1 MSGISQTVRNL
12 KNIWG
17 HGDEED
23 DDRDDETED
32 TQPAPSHTE
41 TVFTTPSSGGG
52 NGSGGNYNPR
62 KPRLVA
68 SPLRAGREKNIYTLK
83 PKSQEDAAIAAD
95 YLKTGTAVI
104 INLEDV
110 ERSHAIRIIDFMSG
124 VCYGLENQGHAMK
137 LGDTIFLYTPGDFE
151 ISSDE
156 TDYAE
161 NPAPFFR
168 DVQARRDAAQQQ
180 NAQQQ
185 NQQAPQQ
192 PTQPQQTQQPQA
204 QTMPQQPQTIPQP
217 SGPGISIQPKSA
229 SAQPN
234 PYAPTPRR
242 QTPIPDAPS
251 QHASPNSQ
259 PERRPWDR

>member
-1 MSGISQTVRNL
+1 M
-12 KNIWG
+12 
-17 HGDEED
+17 
-23 DDRDDETED
+23 
-32 TQPAPSHTE
+32 
-41 TVFTTPSSGGG
+41 
-52 NGSGGNYNPR
+52 
-62 KPRLVA
+62 
-68 SPLRAGREKNIYTLK
+68 RAGREKNIYTLK

-168 DVQARRDAAQQQ
+168 DVQARRDAAAQQQ
-180 NAQQQ
+180 NAQQNPQ
-185 NQQAPQQ
+185 AAQQQAQ
-192 PTQPQQTQQPQA
+192 QQPQA
-204 QTMPQQPQTIPQP
+204 QTMPQQPQAQTIPQQ
-217 SGPGISIQPKSA
+217 SAPGIPIERKTE
-229 SAQPN
+229 QPN
-234 PYAPTPRR
+234 PYAPAPRR
-242 QTPIPDAPS
+242 ATPMTIPTAPS
-251 QHASPNSQ
+251 QHASPSQ
-259 PERRPWDR
+259 PERRPWIVKRRRIFSWRKSHFSAPARWAPHFCAA

>member
-23 DDRDDETED
+23 DFRDDEIEE
-32 TQPAPSHTE
+32 TQPAPSYTE
-41 TVFTTPSSGGG
+41 TASATPNYGGG
-52 NGSGGNYNPR
+52 SGSGGTYNPR

-168 DVQARRDAAQQQ
+168 DVQARQAAAQQQ

-185 NQQAPQQ
+185 QVQQQ
-192 PTQPQQTQQPQA
+192 PVQQPQA
-204 QTMPQQPQTIPQP
+204 QTMPQPTVQAQTIPQQ
-217 SGPGISIQPKSA
+217 SAASQP
-229 SAQPN
+229 AQPN
-234 PYAPTPRR
+234 PYAPAPRR
-242 QTPIPDAPS
+242 ATPMPIPSAPA
-251 QHASPNSQ
+251 QHVSPSQ

>member
-23 DDRDDETED
+23 DYRDDEIED

-41 TVFTTPSSGGG
+41 TTSTTPSYGGG
-52 NGSGGNYNPR
+52 SGSNGSYNPR

-168 DVQARRDAAQQQ
+168 EVQARRDAAQQQ
-180 NAQQQ
+180 QNTPQ

-192 PTQPQQTQQPQA
+192 PQQVQQPQA
-204 QTMPQQPQTIPQP
+204 QTMPQQ
-217 SGPGISIQPKSA
+217 GISIQPKSA
-229 SAQPN
+229 PPN

-242 QTPIPDAPS
+242 PTAIPDAPS
-251 QHASPNSQ
+251 QHASSSQ